1 MQIGCNQVAT
11 APVWADVLEDLQL
24 QVDSELRATALPH
37 PPRAA
42 PTLPRRP
49 ISMKVERVGLTAY
62 KVTLTPDT
70 SDQFNSYPP
79 GGWEFYQILA
89 ASGTK
94 VDTSC
99 T

>member
-1 MQIGCNQVAT
+1 
-11 APVWADVLEDLQL
+11 
-24 QVDSELRATALPH
+24 
-37 PPRAA
+37 
-42 PTLPRRP
+42 
-49 ISMKVERVGLTAY
+49 MKVERVGLTAY